1 MQSAKAKINSLFIS
15 FVYYNFTLQ
24 YYNLVA
30 TPLLQKCYKFV
41 TLFWASGGVFAC
53 QKEEETPSFCG
64 EGVIGL
70 HRE

>member
-30 TPLLQKCYKFV
+30 TSLLQKCYKIV
-41 TLFWASGGVFAC
+41 TFTCLINFMNALDMAVPLL
-53 QKEEETPSFCG
+53 K
-64 EGVIGL
+64 
-70 HRE
+70 